1 MSFASQQ
8 HNPLRAQH
16 ITFIDNLSSD
26 DGNSSAET
34 DQIALQT
41 EQKNKSAIDNLIEY
55 LDSEFH
61 VQQEILKLALRIEI
75 LETKDKMLTESL
87 GS

>member
-1 MSFASQQ
+1 MSFPSQQ
-8 HNPLRAQH
+8 HT
-16 ITFIDNLSSD
+16 TFVDNSDSNGDPPGPAEID
-26 DGNSSAET
+26 T
-34 DQIALQT
+34 IALRT
-41 EQKNKSAIDNLIEY
+41 EEKNKAAIDNLIEY

-61 VQQEILKLALRIEI
+61 VRQEILKLALKIEA